1 MWAAPAVMVASS
13 LSLYAGA
20 AVAIGLFGQFPPLV
34 VAWMRIAA
42 AALILLVL
50 YRPGLRSFTW
60 RAVVF
65 GVATLG
71 MNMTFYEAI
80 ARLPLGT
87 AVAIEF
93 LGPVLVA
100 AVGSRSA
107 RDWLALVLAAVGVV
121 TISGAVWST
130 AATGVLFALAA
141 GAMWAVYIVVGSR
154 IVGGEDDPRA
164 AMTVG
169 FTAAAV
175 LSLPL
180 VWLVRPEHVSMPG
193 TQILGL
199 ALGLGVLS
207 AVIPYSLDQVVMRM
221 AGPAGFALLQALLPA
236 SAAVLG
242 AIVLGQF
249 LSVAEGLGIV
259 LVIAAIVLRRRA
271 G

>member
-1 MWAAPAVMVASS
+1 MWAAPAVMIASS

-20 AVAIGLFGQFPPLV
+20 AVAVGLFAQFPPVV
-34 VAWMRIAA
+34 VAWLRIAA
-42 AALILLVL
+42 ASLVL
-50 YRPGLRSFTW
+50 LALHRPGIPAFTW
-60 RAVVF
+60 RAVLF

-100 AVGSRSA
+100 AVGSRSV
-107 RDWLALVLAAVGVV
+107 RDWLALLLAAVGVV

-130 AATGVLFALAA
+130 AAAGILFALAA
-141 GAMWAVYIVVGSR
+141 GTMWAVYILVGSR
-154 IVGGEDDPRA
+154 IVGGTDNPRHA
-164 AMTVG
+164 LTAG
-169 FTAAAV
+169 FTAASV
-175 LSLPL
+175 LSLPVVL
-180 VWLVRPEHVSMPG
+180 LIRPEAVTMPW
-193 TQILGL
+193 TQVLGL

-207 AVIPYSLDQVVMRM
+207 AVIPYSLDQTVMRM
-221 AGPAGFALLQALLPA
+221 AGPGGFALLQALLPA

-242 AIVLGQF
+242 AVALGQF
-249 LSVAEGLGIV
+249 LSVAEVLGIV
-259 LVIAAIVLRRRA
+259 LVISAILLRRPA

>member
-1 MWAAPAVMVASS
+1 MRAAPAVMIASS

-20 AVAIGLFGQFPPLV
+20 AVAVGLFDQFPPVV
-34 VAWMRIAA
+34 VAWLRIAA

-50 YRPGLRSFTW
+50 HRPGPRSFT
-60 RAVVF
+60 RQAVGY

-87 AVAIEF
+87 AVAVEF

-100 AVGSRSA
+100 AVGSRSV
-107 RDWLALVLAAVGVV
+107 RDWLALALAAVGVV

-130 AATGVLFALAA
+130 AATGLLFALAA
-141 GAMWAVYIVVGSR
+141 GAMWAIYIVVGSR
-154 IVGGEDDPRA
+154 IVGGTDDPRA

-169 FTAAAV
+169 FASASV

-180 VWLVRPEHVSMPG
+180 VWLMWPEDVTMPG
-193 TQILGL
+193 TQLLGL

-242 AIVLGQF
+242 AIMLGQL
-249 LSVAEGLGIV
+249 LSVAEVFGIV
-259 LVIAAIVLRRRA
+259 LVIAAIVLRRPA

>member
-20 AVAIGLFGQFPPLV
+20 AVAIGLFGQFPPFV
-34 VAWMRIAA
+34 VAWLRIAA
-42 AALILLVL
+42 AALVLLVL
-50 YRPGLRSFTW
+50 VRPGLRSFTW
-60 RAVVF
+60 QAAVF
-65 GVATLG
+65 GVATLA

-100 AVGSRSA
+100 AVGSRSR
-107 RDWLALVLAAVGVV
+107 RDWLALVLAAVGVLI
-121 TISGAVWST
+121 ISGAVWST
-130 AATGVLFALAA
+130 AATGLLFALAA

-154 IVGGEDDPRA
+154 IAGGADNPRSA
-164 AMTVG
+164 LTAG
-169 FTAAAV
+169 FTIAAV
-175 LSLPL
+175 LALPAIWFAWPAE
-180 VWLVRPEHVSMPG
+180 VTMPG
-193 TQILGL
+193 TQLLGL

-207 AVIPYSLDQVVMRM
+207 AVIPYSLDQVVMKM
-221 AGPAGFALLQALLPA
+221 AGSAGFALLQAILPA

-249 LSVAEGLGIV
+249 LSVAELVGVG
-259 LVIAAIVLRRRA
+259 LVISAIVLRRPVR
-271 G
+271 